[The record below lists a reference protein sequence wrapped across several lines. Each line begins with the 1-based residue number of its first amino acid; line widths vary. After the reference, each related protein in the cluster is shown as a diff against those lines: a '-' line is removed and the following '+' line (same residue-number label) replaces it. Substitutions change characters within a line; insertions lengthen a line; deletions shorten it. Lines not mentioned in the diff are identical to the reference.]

1 MRKRDK
7 AIEKTETPNEL
18 PTSFFQVFFLL
29 GIFTTWLCITADSC
43 LEKQHNKN
51 DDGNKNQAPRN
62 MDEKRR
68 IESRCETIVISL
80 HPTFYTHTHKPTC
93 IWVHLILH
101 AAFLVSKEIQ
111 HISLTCTHTHTS
123 NELRIE
129 KQNKNLEFSSK
140 HLSIHTRFQVAGEV
154 SVAHTNRSVHIQS
167 SLVYFSFGWW
177 SALRK
182 SNLLV
187 GKRSQ

>member
-140 HLSIHTRFQVAGEV
+140 HLYTQDSKWLAKYQLRTQTDQSTYNLRLYILV
-154 SVAHTNRSVHIQS
+154 SADDRRWEKVTC
-167 SLVYFSFGWW
+167 W
-177 SALRK
+177 
-182 SNLLV
+182 
-187 GKRSQ
+187 